1 MGIVRPDNSKGNDNL
16 LAAALDYAERFGWSI
31 VPIAGDKRPPKGFRL
46 LPRYRTV
53 AGPDLLR
60 GWFERYELSGI
71 AIVCGMVSGG
81 LIVRDFDDEAAYERW
96 AQRFSELARSAPTV
110 RTKRGYHV
118 YCRCE
123 TMVRSRRLEDG
134 ELRVERHY
142 VVCPPS
148 RHPQG
153 GVYHW
158 IIKPIPGGLPVISDP
173 AEVGLLGEDVTEP
186 AEHTEPIEPAELT
199 ERTEAVGEGEKLSPE
214 ILAAIQA
221 TLPTGPGQRNKQL
234 FELARQLKAFPE
246 LHAAPTAVLREIVR
260 VWHRMALP
268 KIQTESFDE
277 TRLDFHRAWGNVIL
291 PAGAGG
297 LAVILEA
304 ADREGIPPEAEH
316 YDKPN
321 VRRLAGFCRK
331 LQRLAG
337 TGTFFLSC
345 RKVGEMF
352 GVRPTTANGWLRL
365 LELDGLLVAVKR
377 GSPQSMRATR
387 FRYSAE

>member
-1 MGIVRPDNSKGNDNL
+1 MGIVRPESSKGNDLL
-16 LAAALDYAERFGWSI
+16 LAAALDYAKRFGWSI
-31 VPIAGDKRPPKGFRL
+31 VPIVGDKRPPKGFRL

-53 AGPDLLR
+53 ARPDLLR
-60 GWFERYELSGI
+60 DWFERYELSGI
-71 AIVCGMVSGG
+71 AIVCGRVSGG
-81 LIVRDFDDEAAYERW
+81 LIVRDFDDEASYEQW
-96 AQRFSELARSAPTV
+96 ARCFPELAWSAPTV

-123 TMVRSRRLEDG
+123 TTVRSRRLENG
-134 ELRVERHY
+134 ELRTERHY

-148 RHPQG
+148 LHPQG
-153 GVYHW
+153 DEYRW
-158 IIKPIPGGLPVISDP
+158 MIKPIPGGLPVISDP

-199 ERTEAVGEGEKLSPE
+199 ERTEAVGGGEKLSPE

-221 TLPTGPGQRNKQL
+221 ALPAGPGKRNDLL
-234 FELARQLKAFPE
+234 FELARRLKAIP
-246 LHAAPTAVLREIVR
+246 LLRDSPTARLAEIVR
-260 VWHRMALP
+260 AWHCMALP
-268 KIQTESFDE
+268 KIQTKSFDQ

-291 PAGAGG
+291 PAGTGG
-297 LAVILEA
+297 LGAILEA
-304 ADREGIPPEAEH
+304 ADLEGIPPEAEH
-316 YDKPN
+316 YDIPD
-321 VRRLAGFCRK
+321 VCRLAAFCRK
-331 LQRLAG
+331 MQRLAG

-345 RKVGEMF
+345 RKVGKLF
-352 GVRPTTANGWLRL
+352 GVEPMTANRWLQL